1 MVDDN
6 QRGMCAR
13 RSVLDE
19 MGYTVTISTDARKVL
34 EDHPTMDFDL
44 VITDFKM
51 KCMPGVD
58 FITAVRLVKL
68 AMPVVLLSGVVEAL
82 GLTEANT
89 GADVVIQK
97 SANEVP
103 QLMRAV
109 NRLLRRTMKKP
120 MAKQTKARAKK
131 ASSQ

>member
-6 QRGMCAR
+6 QRGMSAR

-34 EDHPTMDFDL
+34 EENPALDFDL

-58 FITAVRLVKL
+58 FITAVRSVKP

-109 NRLLRRTMKKP
+109 TRLLRRTMKKP

-131 ASSQ
+131 ANTQ

>member
-6 QRGMCAR
+6 PKGMSAR
-13 RSVLDE
+13 RSVFDE
-19 MGYTVTISTDARKVL
+19 IGYAVTMSTNACQLL
-34 EDHPTMDFDL
+34 EEYPEMEFDL
-44 VITDFKM
+44 VITDYKM
-51 KCMPGVD
+51 KSMAGVE
-58 FITAVRLVKL
+58 FINAVRLVKP
-68 AMPVVLLSGVVEAL
+68 AMPIVLLSGVVEAL

-103 QLMRAV
+103 HLTRAV

-120 MAKQTKARAKK
+120 VAKQTKARAKR

>member
-6 QRGMCAR
+6 QRGMSAR

-19 MGYTVTISTDARKVL
+19 QGYVVTISTDARKML
-34 EDHPTMDFDL
+34 EEHATMEFDL

-51 KCMPGVD
+51 KAMPGID
-58 FITAVRLVKL
+58 FIAAVRLVKP
-68 AMPVVLLSGVVEAL
+68 AMPIVLLSGVVEAL
-82 GLTEANT
+82 GLTETNT

-103 QLMRAV
+103 HLTRAV
-109 NRLLRRTMKKP
+109 GRLLRRTIRKP
-120 MAKQTKARAKK
+120 VGKQSKARAKR
-131 ASSQ
+131 AGAQ